1 MKQKN
6 VILMVVAVGCGLV
19 AAVLTSQM
27 SAKPVEQV
35 EVIVAAKDLS
45 VGTTIGKDDLKDQ
58 KLFKRKKV
66 SKDAVMPNMVES
78 EDELVGKRLARPIRV
93 DETIN
98 KGDPTS
104 GVTVTIPP
112 GMQMFTLPI
121 SASSAVAGF
130 VGPGAHVDILGT
142 VRLQNRLS
150 ALPILVNMLIL
161 AVDTTTTYPKEG
173 GAFQTLNSV
182 SFAVN
187 RKQALLLELAK
198 ARGCSI
204 SLLLR
209 HPEEPTNEFDLKYN
223 YEEVLSLLQDDKNPL
238 TLAGGNDSEVKP
250 KPGTPETPK
259 PGMPETPK
267 GSETVK
273 VRVAAEDIK
282 AGTEITADLLA
293 EKFKDIELPKEL
305 AEGVFADSDKMMGK
319 FLKNGLGKGQ
329 WITRSLVGEQDLKAT
344 PIDPFNPD
352 KGNGGAVAEGP
363 KPEPVAPAKRKTHDV
378 SIHTP
383 SGTKTFRYEEV
394 KPGEWK
400 LTGEVT
406 PASADDAPAKPDRKF
421 E

>member
-27 SAKPVEQV
+27 SAKPVDQV
-35 EVIVAAKDLS
+35 EVIVAAKDLP
-45 VGTTIGKDDLKDQ
+45 VGTTITKDDLKEQ
-58 KLFKRKKV
+58 KVVKRKKV
-66 SKDAVMPNMVES
+66 SKDAVMPNMVET

-98 KGDPTS
+98 KGDLTN

-130 VGPGAHVDILGT
+130 IGPGAKVDILGT
-142 VRLQNRLS
+142 VRLNNKLN
-150 ALPILVNMLIL
+150 ALPILENMLIL
-161 AVDTTTTYPKEG
+161 AVDTITTYPKEG

-209 HPEEPTNEFDLKYN
+209 NPDEPNSEIGQKYN
-223 YEEVLSLLQDDKNPL
+223 YEEVLALLQDNQNPL
-238 TLAGGNDSEVKP
+238 TLAGGDPEVKP
-250 KPGTPETPK
+250 KAGDPVK
-259 PGMPETPK
+259 PETPK
-267 GSETVK
+267 GPETVK
-273 VRVAAEDIK
+273 VRVATEDIK

-305 AEGVFADSDKMMGK
+305 AEGVFADNDKMMGK

-329 WITRSLVGEQDLKAT
+329 WITRSLVGEQELKAT
-344 PIDPFNPD
+344 PVDPFNPD
-352 KGNGGAVAEGP
+352 KGGPVAEGP
-363 KPEPVAPAKRKTHDV
+363 KPEPAGKRKTHDV

-383 SGTKTFRYEEV
+383 SGTKTYRYEEV

-406 PASADDAPAKPDRKF
+406 QDRGDDAPAAKPDRKF
-421 E
+421 D

>member
-27 SAKPVEQV
+27 SAKPTEQV
-35 EVIVAAKDLS
+35 EVIVAAKDLP
-45 VGTTIGKDDLKDQ
+45 VGTTITKEDLKDQ
-58 KLFKRKKV
+58 KVVKRKKV
-66 SKDAVMPNMVES
+66 SKDAVLPGMVES
-78 EDELVGKRLARPIRV
+78 EDELADKRLARPIRV

-98 KGDPTS
+98 RGDLTKG
-104 GVTVTIPP
+104 VAVTIPP

-142 VRLQNRLS
+142 VRLNNKLN
-150 ALPILVNMLIL
+150 ALPILENMLIL

-209 HPEEPTNEFDLKYN
+209 NPDEQNSELGLKYN

-238 TLAGGNDSEVKP
+238 TLANGQEPDVRP
-250 KPGTPETPK
+250 KNGTETPK
-259 PGMPETPK
+259 PETETPK
-267 GSETVK
+267 AETVK
-273 VRVAAEDIK
+273 VRVATEDIK
-282 AGTEITADLLA
+282 AGTEVTKDLLA

-305 AEGVFADSDKMMGK
+305 AEGVLADQDKVLGK

-329 WITRSLVGEQDLKAT
+329 WITRSLIGEQELKAT

-352 KGNGGAVAEGP
+352 KGGAVAEGP
-363 KPEPVAPAKRKTHDV
+363 KPEPVSTKRKTHDV

-383 SGTKTFRYEEV
+383 SGTKTYRYEEV

-406 PASADDAPAKPDRKF
+406 AAAAADDAPAKPDRKF